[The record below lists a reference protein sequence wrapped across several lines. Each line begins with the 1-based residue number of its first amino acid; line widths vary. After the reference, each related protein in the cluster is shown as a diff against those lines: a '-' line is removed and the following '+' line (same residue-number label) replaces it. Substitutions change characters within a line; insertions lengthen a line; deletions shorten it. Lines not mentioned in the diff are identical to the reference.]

1 MSGPIRK
8 GDLAALTTVFSAAA
22 VDASRWEGAMD
33 AAAQVTGSVGAALL
47 PIRGLLPT
55 VPLSQSMHG
64 LFAAYSRDNWHERD
78 ERRRGI
84 PTMVRRG
91 VMTDFDI
98 VRPEEIGRNPYY
110 RELLAPFKL
119 LWFAGVKVAA
129 GDDLWC
135 LTLQR
140 SPSEGPL
147 SRGDVRRLGSL
158 SNNLSSAAALA
169 RAMGFARAEAAS
181 DAFEMSGTAVVL
193 FDRRGEVLRSNQAA
207 EAVLGSSDLGIVNKR
222 LVSWDPV
229 ATASVD
235 YALHTLLWRKD
246 GLSLLP
252 PIVLPRREG
261 CRPVLA
267 YPSRLAGIAAD
278 CFSPCQAVVVLVD
291 LEAKLD
297 LTESDLKAAF
307 NLTTAE
313 ARFARRL
320 LGGEGIETASKKLG
334 IAYETSRRHLKSIFN
349 KTGTGRQAELVAL
362 LARFGARQRQKT
374 SANHNP
380 NGS

>member
-1 MSGPIRK
+1 MEA
-8 GDLAALTTVFSAAA
+8 AAL
-22 VDASRWEGAMD
+22 
-33 AAAQVTGSVGAALL
+33 VTGSVGAALL

-64 LFAAYSRDNWHERD
+64 LFGAYSRDDWHERD

-98 VRPEEIGRNPYY
+98 VRPDEIGRSPYY
-110 RELLAPFKL
+110 QELLAPFKL
-119 LWFAGVKVAA
+119 QWFAGVKVAA

-147 SRGDVRRLGSL
+147 SRGDLRRLGSL
-158 SNNLSSAAALA
+158 SNSLSSAAALA
-169 RAMGFARAEAAS
+169 RAVGFARAEAAS

-193 FDRRGEVLRSNQAA
+193 FDRRGEVLRINQAA
-207 EAVLGSSDLGIVNKR
+207 ETLLSSPALRIINKR
-222 LVSWDPV
+222 LVSWDRV

-235 YALHTLLWRKD
+235 RALHALLWHED
-246 GLSLLP
+246 GSSLLP
-252 PIVLPRREG
+252 PVVLPRRDG
-261 CRPVLA
+261 RPILA
-267 YPSRLAGIAAD
+267 YPSRLSGVAAD

-297 LTESDLKAAF
+297 LAESDLKTAF
-307 NLTTAE
+307 DLTTAE
-313 ARFARRL
+313 ARLARL
-320 LGGEGIETASKKLG
+320 LLSGETVETASNQLG
-334 IAYETSRRHLKSIFN
+334 IAYETSRRHLKSIFH
-349 KTGTGRQAELVAL
+349 KTGTGRQGQLVAL
-362 LARFGARQRQKT
+362 LARLSPRQR
-374 SANHNP
+374 S
-380 NGS
+380 